1 MTNGQAPEIP
11 SGTFLPLFSGAP
23 LSKPKV
29 GKKGYTPLKLRGLQ
43 GNSGSDSLRKDL
55 IALVGG
61 VSENATVL
69 EVGSNFT

>member
-1 MTNGQAPEIP
+1 MDKLLKFPVVP
-11 SGTFLPLFSGAP
+11 FCPFFSGAP

-29 GKKGYTPLKLRGLQ
+29 GKKGYTLLKLRGLQ

-55 IALVGG
+55 IGLVGG